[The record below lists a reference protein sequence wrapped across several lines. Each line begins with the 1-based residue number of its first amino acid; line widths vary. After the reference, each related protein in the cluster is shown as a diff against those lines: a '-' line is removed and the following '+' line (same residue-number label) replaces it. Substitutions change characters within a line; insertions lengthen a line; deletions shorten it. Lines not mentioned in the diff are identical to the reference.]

1 MARTKKGKTLFEW
14 RIKRSLPPLFWGT
27 SDTLDTCPERLLG
40 VKSQGIILGHNESW
54 SSQKPSLW
62 DLSWPRCACEP
73 QGGSWDKSTW
83 EGTNEMI
90 GLREDKDRENCHLI
104 KDLNSTKNMLL
115 SLSLSSPVCL
125 SLCTFL
131 FNKLFLFTFFLAWI
145 HS

>member
-1 MARTKKGKTLFEW
+1 MARIKKGKTLFEW

-40 VKSQGIILGHNESW
+40 VKSQGIILGHNESC

-90 GLREDKDRENCHLI
+90 GLMEDKDRENCHLI

-115 SLSLSSPVCL
+115 SLSLSSPLCL

>member
-40 VKSQGIILGHNESW
+40 VKSQGIILGHNESC